1 MNKAKKQKIQKKQQP
16 IDKATAQALLHL
28 VKMEVSSLEN
38 SVHFRNHV
46 INEYWEQSIPTDETT
61 QWAFDALNATKN
73 EKRVLSARI
82 RKMAKI
88 SKELKEYLKAK

>member
-1 MNKAKKQKIQKKQQP
+1 MNKVKKQKIQKKQQP
-16 IDKATAQALLHL
+16 IDKATAQALLNL
-28 VKMEVSSLEN
+28 VKREICNLELDAN
-38 SVHFRNHV
+38 YMNYD
-46 INEYWEQSIPTDETT
+46 IDWLWEESIPTDETT